1 MLSLPG
7 ALPALVYA
15 QTRKDVDLIAD
26 ELTNVLGSGAALRYH
41 AGMTPAMREEAQS
54 AFLGMHEAGGEEG
67 GEEGGDGAG
76 GSAGGSATVMV
87 ATNAFGMGIDK
98 ADIRSVVHYGPP
110 GSLEALYQEL
120 GRGGRDGLPSKASLL
135 LSDKG
140 ARIPPAD
147 HHPSQPSR
155 PSPAAYHPSSGVGSD
170 LSIHKFFV
178 FNEHPTSS
186 EVARVWRAVQSMATV
201 VPPAAGLPPGAAES
215 GRGAQLQ
222 ACMELACSVT
232 ELQDATAMGPRGGQK
247 VGATSKCVRV
257 LDAWGLLQRQQA
269 YTAVTL
275 FGDSELRA
283 RIGEAVAAGATE
295 LPLPKGVR
303 EGPKSLQ
310 AAAWRAL
317 AQRLVPRT
325 GSGAVDGADDG
336 ASGGGEGEE
345 AGDVAGDGDIEVVGA
360 RDVDSESF
368 DSWGA
373 QAGLSPTQFASALR
387 ALQTKGLLTVKRSPT
402 LLLSV
407 PVGAAATPFP
417 AEGDERLLSLA
428 EDRERAFDRLRAVE
442 GYMTH
447 DTAADAEE
455 SEELWR
461 LIMQHFG
468 EISEK

>member
-1 MLSLPG
+1 MW
-7 ALPALVYA
+7 
-15 QTRKDVDLIAD
+15 Q
-26 ELTNVLGSGAALRYH
+26 
-41 AGMTPAMREEAQS
+41 
-54 AFLGMHEAGGEEG
+54 
-67 GEEGGDGAG
+67 
-76 GSAGGSATVMV
+76 
-87 ATNAFGMGIDK
+87 
-98 ADIRSVVHYGPP
+98 
-110 GSLEALYQEL
+110 
-120 GRGGRDGLPSKASLL
+120 
-135 LSDKG
+135 
-140 ARIPPAD
+140 
-147 HHPSQPSR
+147 
-155 PSPAAYHPSSGVGSD
+155 
-170 LSIHKFFV
+170 
-178 FNEHPTSS
+178 
-186 EVARVWRAVQSMATV
+186 AVQGMATV
-201 VPPAAGLPPGAAES
+201 APPAAGLPPRAAEG

-222 ACMELACSVT
+222 DCMEVACSVT

-269 YTAVTL
+269 YTSVTL

-283 RIGEAVAAGATE
+283 QIGEAVAAGAIE

-303 EGPKSLQ
+303 AGPKSLQ
-310 AAAWRAL
+310 AAAWLAL
-317 AQRLVPRT
+317 AQRLLPLT
-325 GSGAVDGADDG
+325 GSGAGDGADDG
-336 ASGGGEGEE
+336 ASGGGEGE
-345 AGDVAGDGDIEVVGA
+345 AGDVAGDGDVEVVAA
-360 RDVDSESF
+360 RDVGSESF

-428 EDRERAFDRLRAVE
+428 EERERAFDRLRAVE

-447 DTAADAEE
+447 GVAADAEE

-468 EISEK
+468 EISEMPISGMPSPPRPRA